1 MRPKEER
8 AVLVILENFKQQ
20 IQLMTFLNYKVEYR
34 IAFIF
39 FVFVLFSAT
48 GCKTAKKIQ
57 EAVDKKD
64 TTSVHIANPYLN
76 DSLLVISNVMKGIHS
91 KQILYKTFSAKVKV
105 EYEDAKGK
113 QPNIT
118 AYVRILK
125 DSLIWISGYAT
136 VFNIEAFRVLITKD
150 SVFVLDKINK
160 EAKLR
165 SMDFLQEVTEIPFD
179 LKTLQNLFVGSPV
192 FMEDSVISYKE
203 TESKILLATIGQHF
217 KHLLTLNKNDQLL
230 VHSKLDD
237 VNVLR
242 NRTADITY
250 GEYENHNGVPFSTY
264 REITV
269 SEKNKLD
276 IQLSFKQ
283 YEFNKDLSI
292 IFSIPANY
300 KRR

>member
-1 MRPKEER
+1 M
-8 AVLVILENFKQQ
+8 I
-20 IQLMTFLNYKVEYR
+20 FLNYKTGFLAAIVF
-34 IAFIF
+34 IVVVAFA
-39 FVFVLFSAT
+39 VA

-57 EAVDKKD
+57 ASVDKKD
-64 TTSVHIANPYLN
+64 TTSVHISNPYLD
-76 DSLLVISNVMKGIHS
+76 DSLMVIKDVLNGIYN

-150 SVFVLDKINK
+150 SVYVLDKINK

-165 SMDFLQEVTEIPFD
+165 SIDYLQEVTEIPFD
-179 LKTLQNLFVGSPV
+179 LNTLQNLFVGNPV

-203 TESKILLATIGQHF
+203 TESKILLATVGEYF
-217 KHLLTLNKNDQLL
+217 KHLLTLNKGDRML

-237 VNVLR
+237 VNVAR

-250 GEYENHNGVPFSTY
+250 GDYENHNGKPFSTY

-276 IQLSFKQ
+276 IQFSYKQ
-283 YEFNKDLSI
+283 YEFNKELSI
-292 IFSIPANY
+292 IFNIPANY

>member
-1 MRPKEER
+1 MIFKNQRSII
-8 AVLVILENFKQQ
+8 VL
-20 IQLMTFLNYKVEYR
+20 MFL
-34 IAFIF
+34 F
-39 FVFVLFSAT
+39 FGIVLQSLT

-57 EAVDKKD
+57 ASIDKKD
-64 TTSVHIANPYLN
+64 TTSVHITNSSAE
-76 DSLLVISNVMKGIHS
+76 DSLKVIRDEMDALSK
-91 KQILYKTFSAKVKV
+91 KQINFKTFSAKIKV
-105 EYEDAKGK
+105 EYEDSKGK

-136 VFNIEAFRVLITKD
+136 VFNIEAFRVLVNKD

-160 EAKLR
+160 EVKRR

-179 LKTLQNLFVGSPV
+179 LNTLQNLFVGNPIFFS
-192 FMEDSVISYKE
+192 DSVISYKE
-203 TESKILLATIGQHF
+203 TESKILLATLGTYF
-217 KHLLTLNKNDQLL
+217 KHLLTLNKGDRLL
-230 VHSKLDD
+230 LHSKLDD
-237 VNVLR
+237 VNVTR

-250 GEYENHNGVPFSTY
+250 GDYENNNGITFSTS

-276 IQLSFKQ
+276 IRLNFKQ
-283 YEFNKDLSI
+283 WEFNKELSI
-292 IFSIPANY
+292 TFNIPANY